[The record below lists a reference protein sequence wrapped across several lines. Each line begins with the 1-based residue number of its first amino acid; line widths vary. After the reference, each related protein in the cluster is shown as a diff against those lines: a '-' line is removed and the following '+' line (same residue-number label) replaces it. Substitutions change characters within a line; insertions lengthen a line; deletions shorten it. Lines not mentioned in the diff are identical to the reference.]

1 MAVVIRLQRTGKPH
15 QPYYRVV
22 AIEKARAASGKPVEI
37 LGSYDPRQPAA
48 GKKVVL
54 KKERYAHWIKVGALP
69 GRLNHINDLTITP
82 AGDVIVSDP
91 LMMKSELDVSN
102 TAELL
107 TSVIFTRTKEP
118 IASGTVQA

>member
-37 LGSYDPRQPAA
+37 LGSYNPREAVA

-54 KKERYAHWIKVGALP
+54 KADRYEHWIKVGALP
-69 GRLNHINDLTITP
+69 SETVAAL
-82 AGDVIVSDP
+82 A
-91 LMMKSELDVSN
+91 KS
-102 TAELL
+102 AKKAAKAA
-107 TSVIFTRTKEP
+107 TK
-118 IASGTVQA
+118 

>member
-37 LGSYDPRQPAA
+37 LGSYNPREAVA

-54 KKERYAHWIKVGALP
+54 KADRYEHWIKVGALP
-69 GRLNHINDLTITP
+69 SETVAAL
-82 AGDVIVSDP
+82 A
-91 LMMKSELDVSN
+91 KS
-102 TAELL
+102 AA
-107 TSVIFTRTKEP
+107 KH
-118 IASGTVQA
+118 AKAAAK